1 MAKNFLINQNIGQ
14 KIASHTL
21 ATSMEFK
28 IADVIN
34 VTDRVAKTWCRELLE
49 SAEHRY
55 TNERFH

>member
-34 VTDRVAKTWCRELLE
+34 VTDRVAKT
-49 SAEHRY
+49 
-55 TNERFH
+55 